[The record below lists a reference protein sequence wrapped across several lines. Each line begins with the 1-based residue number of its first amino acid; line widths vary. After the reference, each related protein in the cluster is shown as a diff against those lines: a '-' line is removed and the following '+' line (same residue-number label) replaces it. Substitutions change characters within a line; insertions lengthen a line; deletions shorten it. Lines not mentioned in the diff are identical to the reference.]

1 MSIKRFKNKKMCL
14 SKEQP
19 VATNTGKAQTMQS
32 HTMAAN
38 NNVTYCF
45 LKTIENETTFC
56 TRILLVISGP
66 RAMILN

>member
-1 MSIKRFKNKKMCL
+1 MCLSKDLKLKKMCL

-38 NNVTYCF
+38 NVTYCF
-45 LKTIENETTFC
+45 LKTIENDTTFC
-56 TRILLVISGP
+56 TQLLLVSLGP
-66 RAMILN
+66 WAMILN